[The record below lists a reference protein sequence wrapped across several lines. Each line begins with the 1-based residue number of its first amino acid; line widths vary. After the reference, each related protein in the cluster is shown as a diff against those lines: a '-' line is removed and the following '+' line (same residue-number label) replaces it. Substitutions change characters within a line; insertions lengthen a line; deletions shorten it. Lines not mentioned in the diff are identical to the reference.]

1 MRHSHKELV
10 REEMKKGNKYCK
22 DLCNLSISEITST
35 IEFCN
40 KKILE
45 SGVGRDYAPNIQ
57 YVSIV
62 NEFTEYMNEF
72 TLRISNRT
80 ANFAAQEF
88 KEI

>member
-1 MRHSHKELV
+1 MRHSHKDLV
-10 REEMKKGNKYCK
+10 KEEMKKSNKYCK

-45 SGVGRDYAPNIQ
+45 SGIPRDHAPNRRYLSVI
-57 YVSIV
+57 

-72 TLRISNRT
+72 TLKVSNRT
-80 ANFAAQEF
+80 ANFKYQ
-88 KEI
+88 